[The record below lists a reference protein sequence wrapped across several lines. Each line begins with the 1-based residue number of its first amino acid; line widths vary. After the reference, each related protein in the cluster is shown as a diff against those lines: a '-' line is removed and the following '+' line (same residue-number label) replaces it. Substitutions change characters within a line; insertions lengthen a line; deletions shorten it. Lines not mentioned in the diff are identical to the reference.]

1 MSGKKLLLLLAV
13 LGVLLPAA
21 APAQA
26 FLLLGG
32 VDVIRGDNL
41 ILGGAL
47 EATVLLGG
55 GLGLSLSG
63 DAITAT
69 IPQETEEVGIGAI
82 GTFAVRYYGRLTP
95 AMGSYFAAYLLGLGF
110 GYGIVGYEAYSY
122 YPLNMYYAA
131 LTTVFPFYAEAGMH
145 VVFRNRLVVQALLK
159 GGASLAFVSDELS
172 PFFSLGVSAG
182 VFLD

>member
-1 MSGKKLLLLLAV
+1 MSGRKLLFLLAA
-13 LGVLLPAA
+13 LGVLVPVA

-32 VDVIRGDNL
+32 MDMIRGDDL
-41 ILGGAL
+41 ILGGSL

-55 GLGLSLSG
+55 GLGVSVGG

-82 GTFAVRYYGRLTP
+82 GTLAVRYYGRLTP
-95 AMGSYFAAYLLGLGF
+95 AIGSYFAAYLFGVGLG
-110 GYGIVGYEAYSY
+110 YGTVGYEGYSGS
-122 YPLNMYYAA
+122 LDMYYAA
-131 LTTVFPFYAEAGMH
+131 LATVMPFYAEAGIH
-145 VVFRNRLVVQALLK
+145 VVLRNRLVVQALPK
-159 GGASLAFVSDELS
+159 GGASLVFGSGDFS
-172 PFFSLGVSAG
+172 PFFSVGVSAG